1 MHQSQI
7 SNLQSLPSGVYPV
20 MLTPFTAQGAIDDVG
35 LDALIEWYLEA
46 GVSGLFAVCLSSEMY
61 ALSPQERL
69 HLAARVVRRADGRVP
84 VLATGT
90 FGGALAEQAAFMR
103 QISDTGV
110 SAVVVITSQLAA
122 AEESEA
128 IFVQRMDELL
138 ALTAGIDVGLYE
150 CPAPYKRVLSAQ
162 AYGQLARTG
171 RCVFYKDTT
180 CNADAMRAKLTAG
193 AGARM
198 GLYNAN
204 TPTALDT
211 LRAGAAGVSCIA
223 ANVFPS
229 LLVWLCNHWHTHP
242 QEAQRLQHWLTL
254 LDQCVG
260 QKYPAAAKRMLGLRG
275 LPITPYCRTGNP
287 SFSTEDAVM
296 HASFMAVCDQ
306 LAGDLTLS

>member
-1 MHQSQI
+1 MHQSPI
-7 SNLQSLPSGVYPV
+7 TNLQSLPSGVYPV
-20 MLTPFTAQGAIDDVG
+20 MLTPFTAQGALDDAG

-61 ALSPQERL
+61 ALAPEERL
-69 HLAARVVRRADGRVP
+69 RLAARVVRRADGRVP

-90 FGGALAEQAAFMR
+90 FGGTPEEQAAFTR
-103 QISDTGV
+103 QISETGV

-122 AEESEA
+122 EGESEA
-128 IFVQRMDELL
+128 TFLQRMDELL
-138 ALTAGIDVGLYE
+138 HLTAGIDLGLYE

-171 RCVFYKDTT
+171 RFVFYKDTT
-180 CNADAMRAKLTAG
+180 CNADAMRAKLTVSAG
-193 AGARM
+193 TRM

-229 LLVWLCNHWHTHP
+229 LLVWLCSHWHTHP
-242 QEAQRLQHWLTL
+242 QEAQRLQHWLTVM
-254 LDQCVG
+254 DQCVG

-275 LPITPYCRTGNP
+275 LPITPNCRTGNP
-287 SFSTEDAVM
+287 SFSTEDTVM
-296 HASFMAVCDQ
+296 HTSLMAICDQ
-306 LAGDLTLS
+306 LAHDLTFS